1 MKEDRDLLFLQHA
14 KNEDLKT
21 LVDILTH
28 DTDGE
33 IRLSEQLTNTD
44 AYLCCYPNRL
54 NRMWKEIAGEL
65 QRFGGNTF
73 MNLYR
78 GKGVAY
84 REILEDVCRK
94 MNVFFYDWE
103 DTATLEKGLL
113 KKICHEAVAQMSEN
127 ELRDLAGQLNI
138 KGKNPQK
145 YMLVF
150 ALRAVIKKG
159 GVLFTRLALY
169 VTQMISKML
178 LGRGLSYLGANVIS
192 RALGILGG
200 PVGWVVTIGWS
211 VMDLA
216 SPAYRVTIPAVLQVS
231 CMRMYQFNKE

>member
-1 MKEDRDLLFLQHA
+1 MKEDKDLLFLRQV

-33 IRLSEQLTNTD
+33 VRISEQLTNTD
-44 AYLCCYPNRL
+44 TYLCCYPNCL

-65 QRFGGNTF
+65 QRFGGNTL

-84 REILEDVCRK
+84 REIVEDVCRK
-94 MNVFFYDWE
+94 MNIFFYNWK
-103 DTATLEKGLL
+103 DTAALEKGLL
-113 KKICHEAVAQMSEN
+113 KKICHAVVARMSEN

-138 KGKNPQK
+138 KGKNPQR

-150 ALRAVIKKG
+150 ALQAVIKNG

-169 VTQMISKML
+169 ITQMISKML
-178 LGRGLSYLGANVIS
+178 LGRGLSFLEANVIS
-192 RALGILGG
+192 RTLGFLGG
-200 PVGWVVTIGWS
+200 PVGWAITISWS
-211 VMDLA
+211 VVDLA

-231 CMRMYQFNKE
+231 CMRMYQSK

>member
-1 MKEDRDLLFLQHA
+1 MKEDRDLLFLQQA
-14 KNEDLKT
+14 KNEDLKV

-33 IRLSEQLTNTD
+33 VRISERLTNTD
-44 AYLCCYPNRL
+44 AYLYCYPNCL

-65 QRFGGNTF
+65 QRFGGNTL

-84 REILEDVCRK
+84 RKIVEDVCRK

-103 DTATLEKGLL
+103 DTSTLEKRLL
-113 KKICHEAVAQMSEN
+113 EKICHEVVAQMSEN
-127 ELRDLAGQLNI
+127 ELRNLVGQLNF
-138 KGKNPQK
+138 KSKNPQK
-145 YMLVF
+145 YMFVL
-150 ALRAVIKKG
+150 ALQAAIKKG

-169 VTQMISKML
+169 ITQIISRML
-178 LGRGLSYLGANVIS
+178 LGRGLSFFGANAIS
-192 RALGILGG
+192 RVLGG
-200 PVGWVVTIGWS
+200 PVGWAITIGWS
-211 VMDLA
+211 VADLA

-231 CMRMYQFNKE
+231 CMRMHQFNKE

>member
-1 MKEDRDLLFLQHA
+1 MKEDRDLLFLQQA
-14 KNEDLKT
+14 RNEDLKT
-21 LVDILTH
+21 LVDILTY

-33 IRLSEQLTNTD
+33 VRLAEQLTNTD

-65 QRFGGNTF
+65 QRFGGNTL

-94 MNVFFYDWE
+94 MNVSFYDWE

-113 KKICHEAVAQMSEN
+113 KKICHKVVSQISEN
-127 ELRDLAGQLNI
+127 ELRYLAEQLNI
-138 KGKNPQK
+138 KEKNPQK
-145 YMLVF
+145 YMLVL
-150 ALRAVIKKG
+150 ALQAVIKKG

-169 VTQMISKML
+169 ITQMISKIFL
-178 LGRGLSYLGANVIS
+178 ERGLSLLGANMIS
-192 RALGILGG
+192 RTLGLLGG
-200 PVGWVVTIGWS
+200 PVGWAITIGWS
-211 VMDLA
+211 VVDLA

-231 CMRMYQFNKE
+231 CMRMYQFNNK

>member
-1 MKEDRDLLFLQHA
+1 MKEDWDLLFLQQA
-14 KNEDLKT
+14 RNEDLKT

-28 DTDGE
+28 DTNGE
-33 IRLSEQLTNTD
+33 IRISEQLTNTD
-44 AYLCCYPNRL
+44 AYLYCYPNRL

-65 QRFGGNTF
+65 QHYGGNTL

-94 MNVFFYDWE
+94 MHVSLYDWE
-103 DTATLEKGLL
+103 NTVTLEKRLL
-113 KKICHEAVAQMSEN
+113 KKICHEVVVHMSEK
-127 ELRDLAGQLNI
+127 ELRDLAVQLNI
-138 KGKNPQK
+138 ENKNPQK

-150 ALRAVIKKG
+150 ALQIAIKKG
-159 GVLFTRLALY
+159 GILFTRLALY
-169 VTQMISKML
+169 ITQMITKAL
-178 LGRGLSYLGANVIS
+178 LGCGLSFFGANVICKT
-192 RALGILGG
+192 LGLLGG
-200 PVGWVVTIGWS
+200 PIGWVATIGWS
-211 VMDLA
+211 MIDLA